1 MESVGSSKEEVKWNT
16 PVPAPHI
23 IPYSYFPSHF
33 LAQISNTSAKIILVS
48 ENDGIESNKNGEQV
62 SNLGDYIILTQNC
75 LMGYDNFGLD
85 LTLARTTH
93 TQRMC
98 QCQIQSHSTI
108 LFRTWF

>member
-48 ENDGIESNKNGEQV
+48 ENDGIESNNDDETEILQWDEVGKYPP
-62 SNLGDYIILTQNC
+62 SNVCGII
-75 LMGYDNFGLD
+75 YS
-85 LTLARTTH
+85 LTLK
-93 TQRMC
+93 
-98 QCQIQSHSTI
+98 S
-108 LFRTWF
+108 LY

>member
-1 MESVGSSKEEVKWNT
+1 MDT

-62 SNLGDYIILTQNC
+62 SNLGDYIILVSKND
-75 LMGYDNFGLD
+75 GIEAKKDG
-85 LTLARTTH
+85 TTE
-93 TQRMC
+93 TA
-98 QCQIQSHSTI
+98 
-108 LFRTWF
+108 F